1 MWLEVGNGR
10 SRRMTTPRQAGR
22 PAERTA
28 TRPAA
33 REIKKRQ
40 TRSYGEESHALI
52 LKAAEKL
59 FSTRGLDNVSMQDIA
74 EAANVSRATVFNQ
87 FGSKQLVLD
96 AITARSLE
104 TYRSLLHSALADKT
118 TPTPELLRL
127 LFERMGQGIEL
138 NRSLYREVFVEIR
151 KVSMGLD
158 QSGASPALRAETFA
172 MLVTIF
178 ELGQDRGDISLEYTA
193 EALATAYDSLLSG
206 AVIQWLHDRRKTS
219 LPALLSSLV
228 DVFLNGAAPKA

>member
-1 MWLEVGNGR
+1 
-10 SRRMTTPRQAGR
+10 MTTSRQAGR
-22 PAERTA
+22 PAER
-28 TRPAA
+28 PAA
-33 REIKKRQ
+33 RVAARELKKRQ
-40 TRSYGEESHALI
+40 TRPYGEASHALI

-59 FSTRGLDNVSMQDIA
+59 FATRGLANVSMQDIA

-104 TYRSLLHSALADKT
+104 AYRNLLHAALENKT
-118 TPTPELLRL
+118 TPTPDLLRL
-127 LFERMGQGIEL
+127 LFKGMGEGIEL

-158 QSGASPALRAETFA
+158 QGGASPALRAETFA

-178 ELGQDRGDISLEYTA
+178 ELGQDRGDISLEHPA

-206 AVIQWLHDRRKTS
+206 AVIQWLHGHRKTS

>member
-1 MWLEVGNGR
+1 MTGR
-10 SRRMTTPRQAGR
+10 QERRPV
-22 PAERTA
+22 
-28 TRPAA
+28 
-33 REIKKRQ
+33 
-40 TRSYGEESHALI
+40 RSYGEETYALI

-59 FSTRGLDNVSMQDIA
+59 FATRGLANVSMQDIA

-104 TYRSLLHSALADKT
+104 TYRSLLHSALEDKT

-127 LFERMGQGIEL
+127 LFQRMGQGIEL
-138 NRSLYREVFVEIR
+138 NRALYREVFVEIR

-158 QSGASPALRAETFA
+158 QGGASPALRAETFA

-178 ELGQDRGDISLEYTA
+178 ELGQDRGDISLEHPA

-206 AVIQWLHDRRKTS
+206 AVIQWLHDSRKTS
-219 LPALLSSLV
+219 LPGLLASLV
-228 DVFLNGAAPKA
+228 DVFLNGAAPETR

>member
-1 MWLEVGNGR
+1 MTT
-10 SRRMTTPRQAGR
+10 SRRAGR
-22 PAERTA
+22 PAER
-28 TRPAA
+28 PAA
-33 REIKKRQ
+33 RAAARELKKRQ
-40 TRSYGEESHALI
+40 TRPYGEASHALI

-59 FSTRGLDNVSMQDIA
+59 FATRGLANVSMQDIA

-104 TYRSLLHSALADKT
+104 AYRNLLHAALANKT
-118 TPTPELLRL
+118 TPTPDLLRL
-127 LFERMGQGIEL
+127 LFQGMGEGIEL

-158 QSGASPALRAETFA
+158 QGGASPALRAETFA

-178 ELGQDRGDISLEYTA
+178 ELGQDRGDISLEHTA

-206 AVIQWLHDRRKTS
+206 AVIQWLHDRHRTS
-219 LPALLSSLV
+219 LPGLLASLV

>member
-1 MWLEVGNGR
+1 
-10 SRRMTTPRQAGR
+10 MTVPKQAGR
-22 PAERTA
+22 PAARAAASKTKKQ
-28 TRPAA
+28 TRP
-33 REIKKRQ
+33 
-40 TRSYGEESHALI
+40 YGEESHALI

-96 AITARSLE
+96 AITARSLGA
-104 TYRSLLHSALADKT
+104 YRNLLQAALANKT

-127 LFERMGQGIEL
+127 LFQAMGEGIEL

-158 QSGASPALRAETFA
+158 GGGASPALRAETFA

-178 ELGQDRGDISLEYTA
+178 ELGQDRGDISLEHTA

-206 AVIQWLHDRRKTS
+206 AVIQWLHSRRKTS
-219 LPALLSSLV
+219 LPTLLASLV
-228 DVFLNGAAPKA
+228 DVFLNGAAPKS